1 MCIEQNNLLQRIV
14 ESIPLGWQY
23 PEITCARIIFDSREF
38 ATTGFRQTPWILRTD
53 IVIAEKKAGSVE
65 VYYLEERPESYRGP
79 FLEEEEN
86 LLEGIAREIGNA
98 IMIRQAEEKINSYQN
113 QLRSLSSQLTLI
125 EERERK
131 KFATYIHDQIGQALF
146 SAKIQ
151 LEALKKAV
159 PHKEGQQSVNKIT
172 SLLEEVIRDSR
183 DLTFEVGAPIL
194 YQLGIE
200 AALKGLVEKA
210 NKAGDIFA
218 TFKSD
223 EITKSLDEDVSLF
236 LFRSV
241 QELLNN
247 IEKHA
252 HAHKVEIAIFRK
264 DEQTCVSVKDDGVGF
279 TYSEPDPLMT
289 GDYRFGLFS
298 IKERLVHFGGQML
311 VEAAFGRG
319 TCVTL
324 MVPQKNN

>member
-1 MCIEQNNLLQRIV
+1 MSFKQNYLLQRVV

-23 PEITCARIIFDSREF
+23 PEITCARIVFEGQEFRSRD
-38 ATTGFRQTPWILRTD
+38 FRETSWTQSVD
-53 IVIAEKKAGSVE
+53 IIISGEKAGSVE
-65 VYYLEERPESYRGP
+65 VFYLKEQLKSYQGP
-79 FLEEEEN
+79 FLEEEAN
-86 LLEGIAREIGNA
+86 LLEAIAGEIGNA
-98 IMIRQAEEKINSYQN
+98 IIIRQAEEKISSYQN

-151 LEALKKAV
+151 LEALEQVAPHEDGQKA
-159 PHKEGQQSVNKIT
+159 VNKIT
-172 SLLEEVIRDSR
+172 SLLEQVIRDSR

-200 AALKGLVEKA
+200 AALRWFVEKI
-210 NKAGDIFA
+210 NKAGDISA

-223 EITKSLDEDVSLF
+223 ETNKSLDEDVSLF
-236 LFRSV
+236 LFRAV
-241 QELLNN
+241 QELFNN
-247 IEKHA
+247 IIKHA
-252 HAHKVEIAIFRK
+252 HAHKVEIAIFHK

-279 TYSEPDPLMT
+279 KYSEPDPLMAE
-289 GDYRFGLFS
+289 DYRFGLFS
-298 IKERLVHFGGQML
+298 IKERLVHFGGHLL

-324 MVPQKNN
+324 MVPQKDN